1 MMLESE
7 NKRLRAAFHEAGHA
21 LVRWCQKGRV
31 EDIAIADEGRRGF
44 IIGNRGYPACLGV
57 AMLSSIYRSGD
68 LFVSLHDQQTRGVQ
82 YPGWEEVD
90 AERVQSQLQKMRA
103 EMACSFAGVLAEWLF
118 FDVELDAL
126 KTTHGRRD
134 MRDIADLAE
143 EYAFSEPDVA
153 VVERMVSDA
162 EADALALLMEWRE
175 LLARL
180 ALVVYDQGHLSGVTF
195 EVLMIKWTSPPPER
209 LMPEVPYAV

>member
-1 MMLESE
+1 MMPDKDD
-7 NKRLRAAFHEAGHA
+7 KRLRAAFHEAGHA

-31 EDIAIADEGRRGF
+31 EDIAIADEGQRGF
-44 IIGNRGYPACLGV
+44 ILGSRGYPACGGV
-57 AMLSSIYRSGD
+57 ARVGTLYRSGD

-82 YPGWEEVD
+82 YPAWSERCAEKVREE
-90 AERVQSQLQKMRA
+90 LQKMRA
-103 EMACSFAGVLAEWLF
+103 EMACLFAGVVAEWLF
-118 FDVELDAL
+118 FDVALDDL
-126 KTTHGRRD
+126 KTGGGRRD

-143 EYAFSEPDVA
+143 EYAFSEPDVS

-162 EADALALLMEWRE
+162 EACALALLVEWRE

-180 ALVVYDQGHLSGVTF
+180 ALVVYDKGHLPGVTF

>member
-1 MMLESE
+1 MMLDKE

-21 LVRWCQKGRV
+21 LACWCQKGRV

-44 IIGNRGYPACLGV
+44 IIGSRGYPACGGV
-57 AMLSSIYRSGD
+57 ARVSAFYRYGD
-68 LFVSLHDQQTRGVQ
+68 LFVSLHDQQTRGVE
-82 YPGWEEVD
+82 YPAW
-90 AERVQSQLQKMRA
+90 AERCAEKVREELQKMRA
-103 EMACSFAGVLAEWLF
+103 EMACLFAGVLAEWLF
-118 FDVELDAL
+118 FDVALDDL
-126 KTTHGRRD
+126 KTGGGRRD

-143 EYAFSEPDVA
+143 EYAFSAPDA
-153 VVERMVSDA
+153 SMVERMVSDA

-209 LMPEVPYAV
+209 LMPEVSYAV

>member
-1 MMLESE
+1 MMPDNES
-7 NKRLRAAFHEAGHA
+7 KRLRYAFHEAGHA
-21 LVRWCQKGRV
+21 LVRWCHKARV
-31 EDIAIADEGRRGF
+31 EDIAISDEGRRGF
-44 IIGNRGYPACLGV
+44 IIGSRGYPACGGV
-57 AMLSSIYRSGD
+57 VMSAQVYRAGD

-82 YPGWEEVD
+82 YPAWAESC
-90 AERVQSQLQKMRA
+90 AERVREELQKMRA

-118 FDVELDAL
+118 FDVELDDL

-143 EYAFSEPDVA
+143 EYAFSEPDVS

-162 EADALALLMEWRE
+162 EADALALLLEWRE

-180 ALVVYDQGHLSGVTF
+180 ALVVYDKGHLPGATF
-195 EVLMIKWTSPPPER
+195 EVLMIKWTSPPTER
-209 LMPEVPYAV
+209 LMPEVPYVA